1 MSAKK
6 GKIQRKIVFIALIC
20 LIFVV
25 GSVGG
30 AYAYLKANT
39 DVLSNEFVPA
49 KVTCA
54 VEEEFADGVKSNV
67 KVRNTGNVDAYIRA
81 TVVATYVSENGK
93 ILATAP
99 VEGVDYTI
107 TWGQSDW
114 VKGSDGYW
122 YHTKPVAPEGATAN
136 LIELASAVTEQEGFR
151 LHIQILASGVQ
162 SAPDTAVQEA
172 WGVTVTDGQI
182 TPK

>member
-1 MSAKK
+1 MSAKT
-6 GKIQRKIVFIALIC
+6 GKVQRRIVFIALIC
-20 LIFVV
+20 LVFVA

-81 TVVATYVSENGK
+81 TVKGTIQDLSREDHADGSITVHACIDGLIQTF
-93 ILATAP
+93 TFTP
-99 VEGVDYTI
+99 V
-107 TWGQSDW
+107 
-114 VKGSDGYW
+114 
-122 YHTKPVAPEGATAN
+122 
-136 LIELASAVTEQEGFR
+136 
-151 LHIQILASGVQ
+151 
-162 SAPDTAVQEA
+162 
-172 WGVTVTDGQI
+172 
-182 TPK
+182 